1 MSEHN
6 SLVSRTADRDALR
19 AAGWPAIPS
28 DADTQE
34 LAAELLDT
42 MARWIHLTR
51 QFIER
56 HPGDD
61 DSSAGAAY
69 RRGLKICTDQVQERI
84 SSTIRTAGF
93 GE

>member
-1 MSEHN
+1 MSEHD
-6 SLVSRTADRDALR
+6 SLVSRTASHDALR

-28 DADTQE
+28 DADTRE
-34 LAAELLDT
+34 LAAELLDQ

-56 HPGDD
+56 HPADD
-61 DSSAGAAY
+61 DFSAEAAY
-69 RRGLKICTDQVQERI
+69 RRGLKICADQVQERI
-84 SSTIRTAGF
+84 SIAIGTAGF